1 MRTAISPESL
11 GQYQNIWMMTD
22 LLTAKRQASRP
33 QRRTVVMGQW
43 WYLKQEKQTLNSQ
56 QLYKCQ
62 QMKNANAR
70 QQNQS
75 HNMKTEWWSSKT
87 SNNYSIK
94 ITWVRDNHNKQK
106 KAKIMC
112 LLNSVYFLTLLTHLY
127 ANRKKK
133 NVWIGIP

>member
-106 KAKIMC
+106 KAKI
-112 LLNSVYFLTLLTHLY
+112 
-127 ANRKKK
+127 
-133 NVWIGIP
+133 